1 LDWSVCWPKGKAKC
15 FWNWPGKKNLM
26 PLIPMFP
33 PTSSNWFILET
44 LPQKYIDMTASL
56 EGLSP
61 RVPLYKVTE
70 GNEPFFFTTYFSWD
84 WDYTRAKVCP

>member
-1 LDWSVCWPKGKAKC
+1 MA
-15 FWNWPGKKNLM
+15 
-26 PLIPMFP
+26 
-33 PTSSNWFILET
+33 
-44 LPQKYIDMTASL
+44 ASL

-84 WDYTRAKVCP
+84 WDYTRAKVCPKELKWPFWFVRCLKI